1 MPAITSFISP
11 TGGIVVLNIVPS
23 SGVDPKTGVV
33 ALLRYANSLLSTP
46 AVLVSG
52 APGPLV
58 FIDDGEGLPNYLDFN
73 TNYYYTV
80 IDAGGAATTDAI
92 KPASQLQ
99 VFTSY
104 LDRLIFRSYSA
115 GMSALAIPQGLN
127 AIRVLEQMPLS
138 MGSTGTYFPFVVM
151 NLDLEQQEAVQI
163 GQDVQFSETNIDI
176 VPMIVFRRYSLS
188 ILSHNAQERN
198 FYKDASI
205 AVLRGLMQT
214 LASIGG
220 NITSS
225 FQAAQSQEP
234 TGPMMPGFYEA
245 DVMFDMEGQFN
256 VSIYTNYPLIETI
269 APVISGVYPVSGYI
283 TVFSI

>member
-1 MPAITSFISP
+1 
-11 TGGIVVLNIVPS
+11 
-23 SGVDPKTGVV
+23 
-33 ALLRYANSLLSTP
+33 
-46 AVLVSG
+46 
-52 APGPLV
+52 
-58 FIDDGEGLPNYLDFN
+58 
-73 TNYYYTV
+73 
-80 IDAGGAATTDAI
+80 
-92 KPASQLQ
+92 
-99 VFTSY
+99 
-104 LDRLIFRSYSA
+104 
-115 GMSALAIPQGLN
+115 MSALAIPQGLN